1 MRCGPMM
8 ALLLLMSLWPL
19 SAWSA
24 VSLDT
29 HAHAGGVDTTSIS
42 INSYTV
48 TCAGGNAIVIGTA
61 HIGLTPPSVTSMTYN
76 SVPLTS
82 YSTLTNGTSGRVE
95 MWRLIAPTTG
105 SAQTFAVTFS
115 DMVIAEV
122 GIASFCGVHQTTPL
136 GTAVTQQG
144 TLTSISDSITVPA
157 NGMAFEALHADG
169 GAHTLTALSGATE
182 LWEAI
187 PDYTSGAQTRSAT
200 GNIGWDWDTSPFLYA
215 THIGAPIN
223 PAPAAAGA
231 ASVRRRF
238 Q

>member
-1 MRCGPMM
+1 MLW
-8 ALLLLMSLWPL
+8 LLRLIIGLWPAL
-19 SAWSA
+19 AWSA
-24 VSLDT
+24 VSYDTSAHTGLLD
-29 HAHAGGVDTTSIS
+29 ATSAS
-42 INSYTV
+42 ITNYTV
-48 TCAGGNAIVIGTA
+48 TCPGGNALIIGTA
-61 HIGLTPPSVTSMTYN
+61 HTSLTPPSVTGMTYN

-82 YSTLTNGTSGRVE
+82 YSTLTNGTSGRME

-105 SAQTFAVTFS
+105 SAQTFTVTFAS
-115 DMVIAEV
+115 SANAEI
-122 GIASFCGVHQTTPL
+122 GIASFCGVDQTTPL

-182 LWEAI
+182 RWEAI
-187 PDYTSGAQTRSAT
+187 PEYTSGAQTRSAT